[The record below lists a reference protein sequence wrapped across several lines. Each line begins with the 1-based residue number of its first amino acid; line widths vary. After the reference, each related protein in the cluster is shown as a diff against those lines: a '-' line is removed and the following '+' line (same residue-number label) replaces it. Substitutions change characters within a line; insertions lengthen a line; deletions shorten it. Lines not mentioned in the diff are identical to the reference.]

1 MAKSNLTIILS
12 KILNLFLIYFAIDFN
27 GIAEVHAATSCPKF
41 LSKFKAKPELI
52 GASFNE
58 VLEVMKLNPYD
69 LNALPIIKP
78 QMWTMINGRLNFLVG
93 DRSQEI
99 LVNPRDYRLEGQNKP
114 IHPMGV
120 GLVGSITT
128 FDTPWTGVFSKK
140 TYPVLAR
147 ASLSQGNPHKLDE
160 HGRMQERST
169 AMAIKVFNTADLG
182 QTVRTGNAVF
192 QNDLNGLLGPNG
204 QPLNFLQSTQT
215 NQPNIDFTKIRYSYE
230 ILTLLGVALGSF
242 STPKDRFA
250 RFPFINPQLRPPHSL
265 GELGVENLNQVQTPT
280 WTKIVPRLTSP
291 PVEESDF
298 RLEIYKTLQR
308 DGILIFDLYA
318 SNYQDDLGRI
328 QWAAIGELT
337 FNQAILSEGVDR
349 HLLFPHDPLNSAVT
363 DKKLIIPDPQRQH
376 RSVYEDIQ

>member
-1 MAKSNLTIILS
+1 MNLGIL
-12 KILNLFLIYFAIDFN
+12 LIYFVIYFN
-27 GIAEVHAATSCPKF
+27 GIAEVQAAPSCNQF
-41 LSKFKAKPELI
+41 LSTFSAQPAAV

-58 VLEVMKLNPYD
+58 VLNIMRLNPYN
-69 LNALPIIKP
+69 LNALPLIQP
-78 QMWTMINGRLNFLVG
+78 QMWKIINGRLNFLVR
-93 DRSQEI
+93 DRSREI

-128 FDTPWTGVFSKK
+128 FNTPWTGVFSNK

-169 AMAIKVFNTADLG
+169 AMAIKVFNTANLD

-192 QNDLNGLLGPNG
+192 QNDLNGLLGSNG
-204 QPLNFLQSTQT
+204 QPLNFLESTQT

-265 GELGVENLNQVQTPT
+265 GELGVDDLNQVQTPT
-280 WTKIVPRLTSP
+280 WIKIVPQLTSP
-291 PVEESDF
+291 PVDESDF
-298 RLEIYKTLQR
+298 RLEIYKTLLR

-328 QWAAIGELT
+328 QWVPIGRLT
-337 FNQAILSEGVDR
+337 FDQAILSEGVDR

-363 DKKLIIPDPQRQH
+363 DEKLIIPGPQKQH
-376 RSVYEDIQ
+376 RNVYEDIQ